1 MGAVIFDFDF
11 TLADSSAGA
20 TECANYALRGLGLP
34 EADAATIHTTIGLS
48 LHAGF
53 EALTGLAD
61 PPLAERFA
69 SLFVEHADRVV
80 ADRTVVYDY
89 VPDVL
94 TALRRRE
101 VPLGIVST
109 KFRYRIEHI
118 LAREKLVEHFGVI
131 VGGEDVARHKPDPEA
146 LLLALDRMGCRADD
160 AIYVGDHPVDARAAR
175 AAGVRF
181 IATLTGTSGP
191 EAFAGTGALALLPD
205 LSALPATVAT
215 WSGSPHPRSPG
226 TSG

>member
-20 TECANYALRGLGLP
+20 AECANYALRRLGLP
-34 EADAATIHTTIGLS
+34 EADAATVHTTIGLS

-53 EALTGLAD
+53 EMLTGLGD
-61 PPLAERFA
+61 PSRAARFA
-69 SLFVEHADRVV
+69 SLFVEHADRVM
-80 ADRTVVYDY
+80 ADHTVVYDY
-89 VPDVL
+89 VPEVV
-94 TALRRRE
+94 ASLRRRG

-131 VGGEDVARHKPDPEA
+131 VGGEDAARHKPDPEA
-146 LLLALDRMGCRADD
+146 LLLALDRMGCRAED
-160 AIYVGDHPVDARAAR
+160 AVYVGDHPVDARAAR

-181 IATLTGTSGP
+181 IATLSGTSGP
-191 EAFAGTGALALLPD
+191 ETFAGTGALALLPD
-205 LSALPATVAT
+205 ISSLPAALLST
-215 WSGSPHPRSPG
+215 GE
-226 TSG
+226 